1 MSNSALD
8 ANTVQ
13 SLGRKLDEFAEVLT
27 PEEHAVLLGLISTA
41 GATLEAGHAEADTEG
56 VTDKA
61 ILTQS
66 TRLPNL
72 SLGLKDAF
80 KGLPGINDPLGPVS
94 DSIGV
99 GVVCVSWSKD
109 YNKIN
114 PIDRVGNKINPVE
127 KAGLS
132 KIAGL
137 KQYR

>member
-1 MSNSALD
+1 MSNSALEVS
-8 ANTVQ
+8 TIQ

-72 SLGLKDAF
+72 SVGLKDAF
-80 KGLPGINDPLGPVS
+80 KNLPGVSDPLGPVA

-99 GVVCVSWSKD
+99 GVACVSWSKD
-109 YNKIN
+109 YNK
-114 PIDRVGNKINPVE
+114 VSPVD
-127 KAGLS
+127 KVGLS
-132 KIAGL
+132 KITGL